1 MPSDTTPCECIPTEM
16 KDIIEQVPGIYSNS
30 DEWVD
35 IAEYEVTTF
44 DDPVCKRDD
53 EALDDDLDD
62 DDDEGDDTEYHPS
75 MSEDGLS
82 LTAGS
87 SRHPLASQRN

>member
-16 KDIIEQVPGIYSNS
+16 KDIIEQVPGSYSNS

-44 DDPVCKRDD
+44 DDPVCKRD
-53 EALDDDLDD
+53 EEEFAN
-62 DDDEGDDTEYHPS
+62 S
-75 MSEDGLS
+75 SIMSSKVSDHRLS
-82 LTAGS
+82 FIKNLTQGK
-87 SRHPLASQRN
+87 